1 MGITKCASVFVF
13 FIVLGPY
20 IVHILRMT
28 CYCFVIR
35 NSRNSKKIQKKQEAL
50 KALETLHKFFE
61 CAAVDQT
68 IFDKIYELEKHAQN
82 VNTESQNKLT
92 DFFK

>member
-1 MGITKCASVFVF
+1 MCVCFCFF

-61 CAAVDQT
+61 CPAVDQT
-68 IFDKIYELEKHAQN
+68 IFDKIYELEKHAEN
-82 VNTESQNKLT
+82 VNTGTQKKLT